1 MDASHEILDAFID
14 GETVDP
20 ATLKQALSDPAGR
33 DYLIDAWLLRGM
45 VQEEIA
51 TENAPPQSR
60 AGSPVRSWLIAATIA
75 GACLIGGY
83 FAGAKF
89 ARVIVPPAEPA
100 SQMEG
105 VAPPP
110 RPSSAVPAATRVI
123 RLELDP
129 NWKESAG
136 GR

>member
-20 ATLKQALSDPAGR
+20 TALKQALSDPVGR

-45 VQEEIA
+45 VHEEIA
-51 TENAPPQSR
+51 TESAPPQSR
-60 AGSPVRSWLIAATIA
+60 GGSPVRSWLIAASIA
-75 GACLIGGY
+75 GACLVGGY
-83 FAGAKF
+83 FTGAKF
-89 ARVIVPPAEPA
+89 ARVVVPAPEPPPQIE
-100 SQMEG
+100 S
-105 VAPPP
+105 VAPSP

-129 NWKESAG
+129 NWKQSAG